1 MEYMMAFLMSTIL
14 YIGYGLIEIYLEGS
28 DL

>member
-14 YIGYGLIEIYLEGS
+14 YIGYGLFELFMEGS